1 MKTQGFMAFDYEACN
16 YGSFTVNYKSGR
28 REIGKRKEG
37 TKMKRDKKRE
47 RGEKEDRVRRR
58 KRKK

>member
-1 MKTQGFMAFDYEACN
+1 MAFDYEACN